1 MFNTLGIEILYVPLG
16 EGFINFRI
24 LFFKIQRFSEFLID
38 LSRLLHSIIT
48 EKKEFLK
55 QLCLKWKWGIFL
67 DNLVL
72 WEVVWRGSNS

>member
-24 LFFKIQRFSEFLID
+24 LFFKIHRFSEFLID

-48 EKKEFLK
+48 EKKRVFETIAFKMKMRHISRQSCVMRGGLK
-55 QLCLKWKWGIFL
+55 
-67 DNLVL
+67 
-72 WEVVWRGSNS
+72 R